1 MCCIQRAFEIKS
13 LRPTLNDYF
22 FKKRNFFFNIK
33 QSISVFGMDNI
44 C

>member
-13 LRPTLNDYF
+13 LRPTLKDLKKKLF
-22 FKKRNFFFNIK
+22 FKHKT
-33 QSISVFGMDNI
+33 ISVFGMDNV